1 MKSCPLSRL
10 SLYDPDG
17 TVDPMSKMGTVESKQ
32 DGSELKAMI
41 REAERIANT
50 MPEEGRVGAFRIV
63 FDAMAERRD
72 AARASLGK
80 DTGGGRSFPISVQ
93 ALMNQFDISEG
104 RIREYFDVSGAHVA
118 PKYRIC
124 GRATARAQIRI
135 ACLQALE
142 RALSDGRFE
151 FMPAAVKREC
161 RKLDGFDL
169 AGFAA
174 VLDKRAALF
183 KPSGDR
189 DAVELSPLGKEHLA
203 DILDEPPKQT
213 RCN

>member
-1 MKSCPLSRL
+1 MNKMETTESM
-10 SLYDPDG
+10 DG
-17 TVDPMSKMGTVESKQ
+17 I
-32 DGSELKAMI
+32 SELKAMI

-50 MPEEGRVGAFRIV
+50 LPEEGRVGAFRIV

-80 DTGGGRSFPISVQ
+80 DAGGGRSFPISVQ
-93 ALMNQFDISEG
+93 ALMNQFEISEG

-151 FMPAAVKREC
+151 FIPAAVKREC
-161 RKLDGFDL
+161 RKLDGFDR

-203 DILDEPPKQT
+203 DILDQPLKHT
-213 RCN
+213 LYA